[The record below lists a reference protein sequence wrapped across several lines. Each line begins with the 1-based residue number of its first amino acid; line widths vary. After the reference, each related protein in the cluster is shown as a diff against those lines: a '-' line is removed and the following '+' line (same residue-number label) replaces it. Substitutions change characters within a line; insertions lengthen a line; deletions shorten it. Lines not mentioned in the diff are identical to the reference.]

1 MKFIAL
7 ILFTAVLSTSAAAQY
22 SVRAG
27 MGISFVSS
35 SSLTDYINENFAP
48 SNQQLGTFNSA
59 INFSGELDYS
69 LNPTYQV
76 GLDLTYLL
84 NSYTFSSINGLYKM
98 KYDILMPTLVNYYVI
113 SGAGYSFKFGGGIG
127 PRFVNV
133 NEQLPGTPTGTDYT
147 STGFGFLLRVDANT
161 LLSKNLFA
169 NIGGDLKYDI
179 NGKPSNSGKYLVNNN
194 ANYSDVNFN
203 MFSTVLR
210 LGLTYI
216 F

>member
-1 MKFIAL
+1 MKFIVS
-7 ILFTAVLSTSAAAQY
+7 IIFTAVLSASAVAQY

-69 LNPTYQV
+69 VNQTYQV
-76 GLDLTYLL
+76 GLDMAYLI
-84 NSYTFSSINGLYKM
+84 NSYTFSSIGGIYKM
-98 KYDILMPTLVNYYVI
+98 NYEILMPTLVNYYVI
-113 SGAGYSFKFGGGIG
+113 SGEGYSFKFGGGVG

-133 NEQLPGTPTGTDYT
+133 NEQLPGTPSGVNYA
-147 STGFGFLLRVDANT
+147 STGFGILLRVDANT

-179 NGKPSNSGKYLVNNN
+179 NGKPSNNGKYLVNIN
-194 ANYSDVNFN
+194 ANNSDVNFN
-203 MFSTVLR
+203 MFSAVLH
-210 LGLTYI
+210 LGLTYT